1 MERQRVVMD
10 WLRQPDS
17 KLPFQLNDV
26 CPNEGFSPLGVRGGA
41 SAGARAQGYLGQR
54 GMAWCGAWRGGGE
67 I

>member
-41 SAGARAQGYLGQR
+41 SAGARAQGSLGQR
-54 GMAWCGAWRGGGE
+54 GMA
-67 I
+67 